1 MSSIGIATAFVD
13 VLPPGHPEDGHIY
26 LLFDTGLAPQYGSA
40 IAGNA
45 KRYVVRADRQGK
57 ETIWIPVETTVIA
70 EGFAQAWERGAEE
83 YLHDAEIALG
93 LLKGWVRIVDL
104 Q

>member
-1 MSSIGIATAFVD
+1 MD
-13 VLPPGHPEDGHIY
+13 VLPPDRPEDGHIY
-26 LLFDTGLAPQYGSA
+26 LLFDTGLGPQFGES
-40 IAGNA
+40 IALNA
-45 KRYVVRADRQGK
+45 KRYVVRKNRTGA

-70 EGFAQAWERGAEE
+70 DGFERAWERGAEE
-83 YLHDAEIALG
+83 WFGDVEMGLG